1 MYVADARFEHSL
13 RLNTTVRYARVM
25 VMAVAILQ
33 SSQKGRYTIVELI
46 KFQNGFYLI
55 AIACS
60 RLVEPVVTR
69 QADIIPEWKK

>member
-1 MYVADARFEHSL
+1 
-13 RLNTTVRYARVM
+13 M